1 LFNVNPRYLYGELRL
16 GRLNWIYRLC
26 FETVSITNLLRGY
39 EYGYHEYST
48 FVQRNF
54 AWLLTIIVY
63 VTLVLLAM
71 QVGLATQQLQHDDR
85 FNRAS
90 YGFTVLSILALLIS
104 LIIFVFT
111 LLVLVTFNGLYA
123 LWKRRE
129 TRAEY
134 RGVFEN
140 NAIKKH

>member
-1 LFNVNPRYLYGELRL
+1 
-16 GRLNWIYRLC
+16 
-26 FETVSITNLLRGY
+26 
-39 EYGYHEYST
+39 
-48 FVQRNF
+48 
-54 AWLLTIIVY
+54 
-63 VTLVLLAM
+63 M